1 MNKEQN
7 TIESQQP
14 AFLQGAVISCFIS
27 LKESTIVSLTI
38 FAFIGLLFL
47 GVIIAPLLSVIKFAI
62 KSYSKYYEWLFDW
75 YVSKNSL

>member
-1 MNKEQN
+1 MNNEKLSNEELN
-7 TIESQQP
+7 PPLRKT
-14 AFLQGAVISCFIS
+14 AVISCFIS
-27 LKESTIVSLTI
+27 LKDSIEVVFTI

-47 GVIIAPLLSVIKFAI
+47 GVIIAPLLSAIKFVI